1 MKFPSSTAYRCAVP
15 AVALALI
22 LTACGRGESGSA
34 HDGIGFPADSAI
46 AQALQQDFAQ
56 NPGNAQAR
64 TLIATLGG
72 DKGALGYKI
81 HRVIYRQGAF
91 EAQYDVSLH
100 MAQAGKDS
108 LQKLYAG
115 MVPEDQRAKLPEQ
128 TLPAYEKWLGEQA
141 TALEKTDA
149 AQAAGLRRTL
159 ASLGECYRNA
169 KAGDDVLLM
178 EGLSALV
185 SPARDGWYAEKM
197 ESARLQLHC
206 LPL

>member
-1 MKFPSSTAYRCAVP
+1 MKFPSSP
-15 AVALALI
+15 AFQRTLALAVSALM
-22 LTACGRGESGSA
+22 LAGCGRGDSGSA
-34 HDGIGFPADSAI
+34 HSGLSFPADSAI
-46 AQALQQDFAQ
+46 AEALRQDFAQ

-72 DKGALGYKI
+72 EKGELGYKI
-81 HRVIYRQGAF
+81 HRVVYRQGAF

-100 MAQAGKDS
+100 MARPGAES

-115 MVPEDQRAKLPEQ
+115 MIPEDLRAKLPEQ

-141 TALEKTDA
+141 TAVEKSDP

-185 SPARDGWYAEKM
+185 SPAREGWYAEKM
-197 ESARLQLHC
+197 ESARLQLRC